1 MVKQGKVERRRS
13 PLRRQLSDLVTS
25 PDGRVSEAK
34 TFSLLG
40 KVVCLYLLLGWTVDV
55 MHTEWTLTTLLSFL
69 IAPDL
74 VKTAI
79 KARVAPK

>member
-1 MVKQGKVERRRS
+1 MGKPRPVERRRGI
-13 PLRRQLSDLVTS
+13 LRRDLNDFVRG
-25 PDGRVSEAK
+25 PDGAVSEAK
-34 TFSLLG
+34 AFSIAG
-40 KVVCLYLLLGWTVDV
+40 KVVCLYLLLWWTSEV

-74 VKTAI
+74 VKAAI